1 MRLFRHELRYE
12 LLLYSRSRELA
23 FFTFLLPMIL
33 FLLLGFAYGDEEIQG
48 VKGSDYLLTGTLGYG
63 VVATAFAGLAIVLVI
78 RREDGILKRL
88 RSTPLPAPTYLV
100 AVLATT
106 MVAFLIQAVCI
117 VAVGMAAF
125 GASFPSHLVSFVL
138 ALILGAAS
146 FAALGVGLTGLIKQA
161 EGASAVVNAIYFP
174 MLFISGAFFERDTFP
189 EFLQAIADRAAAH
202 VLHRARLRSR
212 VRGRPDLGSPGR
224 RRRPRRLGARRRL
237 VRGPQSSGGLR
248 ARVSFLQSGNP
259 EGQWGS
265 RAGDRLRDEDLRTA
279 SPRDSGQL
287 RHVRGTRGDAG

>member
-23 FFTFLLPMIL
+23 FFTFLLPLIL

-78 RREDGILKRL
+78 RREEGILKRL

-100 AVLATT
+100 AVLVTT
-106 MVAFLIQAVCI
+106 MFAFLIQAVCI
-117 VAVGMAAF
+117 VAVGMAVF

-146 FAALGVGLTGLIKQA
+146 FAALGVGLTGLLHRA

-189 EFLQAIADRAAAH
+189 EFLQVIAD
-202 VLHRARLRSR
+202 VLPLTYFIEL
-212 VRGRPDLGSPGR
+212 VFGVVYEGDQIWD
-224 RRRPRRLGARRRL
+224 RLGDVAVLAAWGLAGALFAVRRFRWA
-237 VRGPQSSGGLR
+237 PS
-248 ARVSFLQSGNP
+248 
-259 EGQWGS
+259 EG
-265 RAGDRLRDEDLRTA
+265 
-279 SPRDSGQL
+279 
-287 RHVRGTRGDAG
+287 